1 MDYKDCP
8 RLIRLRNVIDRPIFG
23 AWESNWLINI
33 NFVSFWHCYFIHI
46 LWLPVLNLIRT
57 LCGIKKYRK
66 CSKAYHWY
74 NISLE
79 PKYVTSKGV
88 SRNSSRKNG
97 TGCKVSGKKEYLIS
111 RLIYVDEKWA
121 SPMLATDVGDE
132 LCWWHVWVP
141 SFWSTTSSYNS
152 SCNCFCFN
160 DRNTTTRVINIK
172 LYFLNI
178 IFASTQC
185 ENCLDRTKS

>member
-1 MDYKDCP
+1 MP
-8 RLIRLRNVIDRPIFG
+8 GNPID
-23 AWESNWLINI
+23 WLISI
-33 NFVSFWHCYFIHI
+33 SSVFDIAILSIYCDFLFWTLSEPYAVS
-46 LWLPVLNLIRT
+46 
-57 LCGIKKYRK
+57 KKYRK

-121 SPMLATDVGDE
+121 SQMLVTDVGDE